1 MPNNQSVQNIMDNVK
16 DNHKNY
22 LEKAMKTQLNLTTS
36 VTEVT
41 EKSKERIK
49 SLMMLLETSYPT
61 FTAQIAPMF
70 EGLSMGAKVKNGV
83 LAIGAGAATGLL
95 VNQALSNAI
104 PVPDFIPGKNLAVA
118 GISVAIGSVV
128 AKAFYDVW
136 PGVSG
141 QVGKPAIDS
150 KDFQEQLNQSGFL
163 ELSKDL
169 TNKFIRLFHYRESL
183 LFGKQ
188 PDMPIDMRA
197 EFKDDLKDAS
207 SADEFKIAVETYF
220 LTKLDEV
227 FRDTFKEIYTIHNE
241 KIQDDKNSSA
251 IMRTVKHYFG
261 HVDPDTFTQ
270 QLQVGFL
277 SEVSGFLAK
286 QMDEPTILARH
297 PYLVASIAGL
307 AAGALVFAIAPVSIA
322 LVAGVLIGIAAYFL
336 PSYFDSLT
344 FKRSRE
350 NREALKKITDAID
363 NEAVKLRMHTQQ
375 VVATSNVDIKNL
387 QNYVS
392 SQCDGT
398 VYNAYIL
405 VGSSKSWLEEY
416 AARYRHSTRIETD
429 LGKHAIKPIA
439 DTAQRQA
446 GHFTKALIT
455 DINDNAF
462 KTCIEKTQAYLG
474 DRNNDA
480 FIERFHVKTKIRDQL
495 LEIVSAL
502 PQDQA
507 LPQYVTDFYVKLGG
521 VAHDLVQV
529 RALKTDEELETA
541 AAKINTV
548 FGDVEAENQMYILKG
563 DSTLRALLGLPVDAN
578 KLALNK
584 DNVKQYLTQSMNFM
598 FSLLNKSEIDLTT
611 ENPKNHLE
619 QVLTHSAEFG
629 IYHTLLLKQLAGLI
643 DPNNKEIDG
652 ETKAVISLFL
662 KEKLFVDPNDLLK
675 QAFTD
680 SLLVANKPTLED
692 FRESMRHAIA
702 CSQQCYTSKAL
713 LMAEAGVFIDK
724 NDLLFALHASDVNFK
739 PEVSKGYLDKL
750 DKAIASTTKFIEQI
764 KANPA
769 LVKAGACGVY
779 LYEAQQEIAK
789 TIQAIEQYKTKNS
802 TQDLSKLTTAIDKLS
817 AYKTTI
823 DNELYSQKMSYTN
836 SQYYSLIKELIT
848 QVEAYEKSQ
857 YGITRLTNDNNKIKI
872 AQAVLTGL
880 KSPKNQKID
889 QINLDDIF
897 ELSNPSTQDKKDI
910 ADLKAKLGATFI
922 DNIKKL
928 VEHCKTYIKPQ
939 AVSKDGSTKGTKKIK
954 VNGEVFYPAEED
966 NSDNDSVYEDFD
978 DEVEK
983 GYNIIF
989 KDPIEGSQYG
999 KNHS

>member
-1 MPNNQSVQNIMDNVK
+1 MPNKQSVQNIMNNVQ

-22 LEKAMKTQLNLTTS
+22 LEKTMKTQLNLTTS
-36 VTEVT
+36 VT
-41 EKSKERIK
+41 KESEARIK
-49 SLMMLLETSYPT
+49 SWMMQLQTSYPK

-83 LAIGAGAATGLL
+83 LAVGAGAATGLL

-141 QVGKPAIDS
+141 QVEKPAIDS
-150 KDFQEQLNQSGFL
+150 EEFQKQLNESGFL

-197 EFKDDLKDAS
+197 EFKGKLKDAS

-220 LTKLDEV
+220 LTELDEV

-241 KIQDDKNSSA
+241 QIQDDKNSSA
-251 IMRTVKHYFG
+251 ITRTVKRYFG

-350 NREALKKITDAID
+350 NREALKKITNAID

-375 VVATSNVDIKNL
+375 VVATSNVDIKSL
-387 QNYVS
+387 QKYTTSQADNYF
-392 SQCDGT
+392 
-398 VYNAYIL
+398 NASIL

-416 AARYRHSTRIETD
+416 AARYRHSKRIETD
-429 LGKHAIKPIA
+429 LGKDAIEPIA
-439 DTAQRQA
+439 ATAQRQA
-446 GHFTKALIT
+446 ADFAKALTT
-455 DINDNAF
+455 DINSKAF
-462 KTCIEKTQAYLG
+462 KTCIEKTQDYVNH
-474 DRNNDA
+474 RNNSE
-480 FIERFHVKTKIRDQL
+480 FIERFHIKTKIRDQL

-502 PQDQA
+502 PKNKP
-507 LPQYVTDFYVKLGG
+507 LPQYVTDFYVNTLGG

-529 RALKTDEELETA
+529 REITTQNELKS
-541 AAKINTV
+541 AAKNLNVIFGTV
-548 FGDVEAENQMYILKG
+548 SNENQAFILKG
-563 DSTLRALLGLPVDAN
+563 DNSLRHLLNLPASGKDL
-578 KLALNK
+578 KLDK
-584 DNVKQYLTQSMNFM
+584 DNINQYLTQSMHFM
-598 FSLLNKSEIDLTT
+598 FSLLKKPEINLNAD
-611 ENPKNHLE
+611 NPLN
-619 QVLTHSAEFG
+619 QVFTYTDEFS
-629 IYHTLLLKQLAGLI
+629 IYHTLLLKQLATLV
-643 DPNNKEIDG
+643 DPNNDKLDG
-652 ETKAVISLFL
+652 DTKAAINLFL
-662 KEKLFVDPNDLLK
+662 KEKLSVDPKDLLNH
-675 QAFTD
+675 AFTD
-680 SLLVANKPTLED
+680 ALLVGNRPTLDNMGELI
-692 FRESMRHAIA
+692 RSAIA
-702 CSQQCYTSKAL
+702 CSKLNYTPKAL
-713 LMAEAGVFIDK
+713 LKAEVKDQI
-724 NDLLFALHASDVNFK
+724 NNHLFALHDDEVNFI
-739 PEVSKGYLDKL
+739 PEASEVYLQRLKQT
-750 DKAIASTTKFIEQI
+750 ITSTAEFVEKI
-764 KANPA
+764 KQNPI
-769 LVKAGACGVY
+769 LVATGACGVY
-779 LYEAQQEIAK
+779 LYEVQQEIIK
-789 TIQAIEQYKTKNS
+789 TLKSIDQYINDNQEQPHLVELKKAQMELGNYKTVIDKALGSQKMTYINPEYY
-802 TQDLSKLTTAIDKLS
+802 QLIDKLIAS
-817 AYKTTI
+817 VA
-823 DNELYSQKMSYTN
+823 E
-836 SQYYSLIKELIT
+836 
-848 QVEAYEKSQ
+848 YETSQ
-857 YGITRLTNDNNKIKI
+857 YGRVSTYFDDKNKIKVAKAI
-872 AQAVLTGL
+872 L
-880 KSPKNQKID
+880 KNLQKLKVSAISDKLEEAIFTLDNSTD
-889 QINLDDIF
+889 QDLKDLDD
-897 ELSNPSTQDKKDI
+897 
-910 ADLKAKLGATFI
+910 LKLNLAKLEF
-922 DNIKKL
+922 KQL
-928 VEHCKTYIKPQ
+928 
-939 AVSKDGSTKGTKKIK
+939 KKIAADYTAYK
-954 VNGEVFYPAEED
+954 SELNNHQDARENDEVFYSLEED
-966 NSDNDSVYEDFD
+966 DNNSDNDNDNDNNSVYEDLD
-978 DEVEK
+978 DEVKE